1 MGTIKKAS
9 VFAAAFLGMFV
20 GSARAQGIITVKVP
34 FPFVVNKT
42 AFPAGEYSVRADDSD
57 GAIILIEGVGNN
69 SEALAL
75 AMPADG
81 RDPAGSRP
89 ALVFT
94 RYENEYRLSQIW
106 ESSTEGKMLPG
117 TSAKGNTRAEMTTG
131 PFEAQLYV
139 LEATGN

>member
-9 VFAAAFLGMFV
+9 VFTAAFLGMFV
-20 GSARAQGIITVKVP
+20 GSAHAQGIITVKVP

-42 AFPAGEYSVRADDSD
+42 AFPAGQYSIHTDDFN
-57 GAIILIEGVGNN
+57 GAVVAIEGIGNH
-69 SEALAL
+69 SDAFAL

-94 RYENEYRLSQIW
+94 RYENGYRLSQIW
-106 ESSTEGKMLPG
+106 ESATDGKMLPG
-117 TSAKGNTRAEMTTG
+117 TSARAFSSCT
-131 PFEAQLYV
+131 
-139 LEATGN
+139 